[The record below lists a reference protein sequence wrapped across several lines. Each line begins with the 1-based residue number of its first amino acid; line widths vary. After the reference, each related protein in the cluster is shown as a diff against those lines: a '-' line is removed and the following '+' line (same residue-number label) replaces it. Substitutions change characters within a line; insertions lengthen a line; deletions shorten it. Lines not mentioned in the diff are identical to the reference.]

1 MPRTILLIGIL
12 LLTGCEDQSVPHGAI
27 VGKWKSNAQL
37 TLESV
42 FVTEGITS
50 RTRAFFEK
58 DFFGHLVVEIR
69 EQESRTLDPR
79 DNYDSGYE
87 PYEVLEVSNEFVRIK
102 AWSNFFQDYDERILY
117 LDGDCYYE
125 IFAEFKFR
133 QYFCRHG

>member
-1 MPRTILLIGIL
+1 MSRTILVIGIL
-12 LLTGCEDQSVPHGAI
+12 LLAGCEGRSVPHDAI
-27 VGKWKSNAQL
+27 LGKWKSNAQL

-50 RTRAFFEK
+50 RTRAFFEN

-69 EQESRTLDPR
+69 EKESRTFDPR
-79 DNYDSGYE
+79 DDYDSGYE
-87 PYEVLEVSNEFVRIK
+87 PYEVLEVSKEFIRIK
-102 AWSNFFQDYDERILY
+102 AWSNFFKDYDERVLY